1 MKISNNKN
9 GNSPTTLTSKISQG
23 FTLIELLVVIAIIAI
38 LAAMLLPALTKAKQK
53 ATQAGCMSNER
64 QEGLALQMWLG
75 DNNDYL
81 PPGPNTPGL
90 TSQQRVGYNVNTT
103 NSLILYLAQYLGYP
117 AADTTTRAAKVM
129 ICPGYEKAI
138 LTNDLTAVACYFLGG
153 KWSDDQNPSQIT
165 FLPFGYP
172 LSGAGSNPFGV
183 LPDSPD
189 TGYRRAHKI
198 SEVGALAPLSSVWFT
213 CDFDNK
219 GAVAQ
224 SITNGLSGIN
234 IPENPV
240 HGTVRCYGYFDGHVK
255 VQKVP
260 ANWKFPLHN

>member
-9 GNSPTTLTSKISQG
+9 GPQTVTSKTSLA

-38 LAAMLLPALTKAKQK
+38 LAAMLLPALSKAKQK

-75 DNNDYL
+75 ENDDVL

-90 TSQQRVGYNVNTT
+90 ISQQRVGYSSSTT
-103 NSLILYLAQYLGYP
+103 TSLIYYLAPYLGYP
-117 AADTTTRAAKVM
+117 AADTTTRVAKVM
-129 ICPGYEKAI
+129 ICPGYEKKI
-138 LTNDLTAVACYFLGG
+138 LTNDLNSVSCYFLGG
-153 KWSDDQNPSQIT
+153 HWSDDQTPTAIT

-172 LSGAGSNPFGV
+172 TGGPLTPFGV
-183 LPDSPD
+183 VPDSPD
-189 TGYRRAHKI
+189 PGYRRAHKI
-198 SEVGALAPLSSVWFT
+198 SEVAALAPISSVWFT

-224 SITNGLSGIN
+224 LINGLASGIT
-234 IPENPV
+234 IPEMPV
-240 HGTVRCYGYFDGHVK
+240 HGSVRCYGYFDGHVS